1 MLSSAA
7 VLVTAV
13 PLIDKASVSKV
24 PSTSTFPDISNSVP
38 INFCV
43 RVTTPSLAIAIAS
56 VSPTE
61 PICPALAIVI
71 PPL

>member
-1 MLSSAA
+1 MSTTSRF
-7 VLVTAV
+7 V
-13 PLIDKASVSKV
+13 V
-24 PSTSTFPDISNSVP
+24 PSTSTLPDISNSVP
-38 INFCV
+38 TSFCV
-43 RVTTPSLAIAIAS
+43 SVTTPSLAIAIAS